1 MAPAQRLKASLFL
14 FFPGLLSAMLIGNP
28 AEPALDKAGI
38 FTAPDSWASLRVA
51 FLEDYVYHQRF
62 KDEFKIEGIEST
74 KTFATLSTNAGMAT
88 LNFEDRIDLY
98 GILGA
103 SSLQLNHEIF
113 STMQFSWGFGGK
125 LVLYEARNL
134 TFGLDI
140 KYFAAPQKPRYFLA
154 DGLPFNVVDNFK
166 FKYSE
171 TQFALGMCYRYTFIA
186 PYFYATY
193 LVSKIDPDP
202 MIALVQWPLDT
213 DILVDAEC
221 KSFVAQRRWG
231 MAVGA
236 TLLSASKATLSV
248 ESRMFNQNAIDVNLD
263 VRF

>member
-1 MAPAQRLKASLFL
+1 MAPVQCLFVYIFLFL
-14 FFPGLLSAMLIGNP
+14 PSLIGAMLIGNP
-28 AEPALDKAGI
+28 AEPALDKAGL
-38 FTAPDSWASLRVA
+38 FTAPESWASLRVT
-51 FLEDYVYHQRF
+51 FLEDFVYHQRF
-62 KDEFKIEGIEST
+62 RDEFTIDGIESS
-74 KTFATLSTNAGMAT
+74 KTFATLSTKAGMAT

-125 LVLYEARNL
+125 LVLFEARNL
-134 TFGLDI
+134 FFGLDI
-140 KYFAAPQKPRYFLA
+140 KYFAASQKPRYFLA
-154 DGLPFNVVDNFK
+154 DGLPFNVIDDFK
-166 FKYSE
+166 FKYNE
-171 TQFALGMCYRYTFIA
+171 TQFSLGMCYRYTFIA

-213 DILVDAEC
+213 GILLDAEC
-221 KSFVAQRRWG
+221 KSFMAQRRWG

-236 TLLSASKATLSV
+236 TLLSGLTATLSV